1 MSTIDSTIDS
11 TFDSTIDGT
20 VESAVDTLG
29 HVREPWHVSDEVS
42 WWGMLLL
49 CVTESALFAY
59 FVAGYLY
66 LGVSNASWPPAAI
79 GSPDLKLPLAM
90 TAVLLSSSA
99 MLVWAERALLAGRR
113 NAYRCRTVL
122 TALLGATFLTLQFF
136 EYQEQLKRGG
146 PTQHAYSSMFFT
158 ITGFHG
164 AHVLFGML
172 MLLWTVWQEFRGHVS
187 IARPTIVKNTSLYWH
202 FVDGV
207 WLVLLIVLYLS
218 PRMYGS

>member
-1 MSTIDSTIDS
+1 MTAIESTIDPEL
-11 TFDSTIDGT
+11 GT
-20 VESAVDTLG
+20 AAQSN
-29 HVREPWHVSDEVS
+29 EPWQIGAEVS

-59 FVAGYLY
+59 LLAGYLY
-66 LGVSNASWPPAAI
+66 LGVSNAVWPPVTI
-79 GSPDLKLPLAM
+79 GNPALQLPLLM
-90 TAVLLSSSA
+90 TVVLLSSSA
-99 MLVWAERALLAGRR
+99 MLVWAERALVAGRR
-113 NAYRCRTVL
+113 SAYRWRTVL
-122 TALLGATFLTLQFF
+122 TTLLGATFLILQVF
-136 EYQEQLKRGG
+136 EYQEQLKKGG

-172 MLLWTVWQEFRGHVS
+172 MLLWTVWQEFRGHVN

-207 WLVLLIVLYLS
+207 WLVLLTVLYLT
-218 PRMYGS
+218 PRLYSA